1 MHGVPQ
7 ACGMEHAKSLS
18 LTGQV
23 LLAHIKPLQHQQHGH
38 DALPGAQRVKSW
50 EEVGAAA
57 AAEAAAAAASAS
69 ASAAAAA
76 PRTAA
81 LPAPTA

>member
-23 LLAHIKPLQHQQHGH
+23 LLATSNHCNTSNTGTMPYLGLKG
-38 DALPGAQRVKSW
+38 
-50 EEVGAAA
+50 
-57 AAEAAAAAASAS
+57 
-69 ASAAAAA
+69 
-76 PRTAA
+76 
-81 LPAPTA
+81 